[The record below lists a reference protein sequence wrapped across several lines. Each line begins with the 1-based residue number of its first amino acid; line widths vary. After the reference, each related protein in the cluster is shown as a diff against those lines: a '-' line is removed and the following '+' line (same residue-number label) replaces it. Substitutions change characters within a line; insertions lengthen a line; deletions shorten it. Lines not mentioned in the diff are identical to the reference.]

1 MSETEQGDAAPIQ
14 DKTSPA
20 PATQLPTAVARTETP
35 PAVVEHRP
43 KGRGAVWTRRLA
55 LLALIGG
62 GAGYLFW
69 QAHRAPAIPAW
80 IVYGNGRLEADPIDI
95 DTKFAGRIAELRADE
110 GDKVAAGQIVALMDT
125 RDLQQSL
132 ERGEAQVEQAQKLI
146 DESKANLVQSQTAA
160 LLAQQELT
168 RTENLLKTGFATRE
182 LYDQRRQA
190 LDGAR
195 AAQAAAEHRVS
206 ESEKALIAARHD
218 AELTRVNIADN
229 TLVAPHDGRIEY
241 RLANVGEVL
250 PAGGK
255 VFTMLDTGYVYMDVY
270 MPTLA
275 ADKVKIG
282 SDARIVLDG
291 YPDHPIPAK
300 VSFLADQAQFTPKMV
315 ETQNDRDKLM
325 FRVRVRIDPARSQ
338 AHADSVRSG
347 LPGVAYVKTD
357 PDAAWTPALEA
368 QAEPRQSGPG
378 QSGPGQSGPGQS
390 GPGQSGPGQSGQG
403 KTE

>member
-1 MSETEQGDAAPIQ
+1 MSETRQGGDAAPIHE
-14 DKTSPA
+14 KISPA
-20 PATQLPTAVARTETP
+20 PETQLPATLAKGGKL
-35 PAVVEHRP
+35 PAVVEHQPEGKRS
-43 KGRGAVWTRRLA
+43 VWTRRLA
-55 LLALIGG
+55 ILALIGG
-62 GAGYLFW
+62 GAGILYW
-69 QAHRAPAIPAW
+69 QAHRTPAIPAW

-110 GDKVAAGQIVALMDT
+110 GDTVVAGQVVAVMDT
-125 RDLQQSL
+125 RDMQQSL
-132 ERGEAQVEQAQKLI
+132 ERGEAQAEQAQKLI
-146 DESKANLVQSQTAA
+146 DEAQANLVQSQSAT
-160 LLAQQELT
+160 LLAQQELA
-168 RTENLLKTGFATRE
+168 RTENLLKTGYATHE

-190 LDGAR
+190 FVGAR
-195 AAQAAAEHRVS
+195 AAQSAAEHRVA

-229 TLVAPHDGRIEY
+229 TLVAPHDGRLEY

-255 VFTMLDTGYVYMDVY
+255 VFTMLDTGYAYMDFY
-270 MPTLA
+270 LPTLN

-282 SDARIVLDG
+282 SDARILLDA

-325 FRVRVRIDPARSQ
+325 FRVRVRIDPVRSK

-357 PDAAWTPALEA
+357 PHTAWTPALQGQDA
-368 QAEPRQSGPG
+368 QGHAE
-378 QSGPGQSGPGQS
+378 
-390 GPGQSGPGQSGQG
+390 
-403 KTE
+403 

>member
-1 MSETEQGDAAPIQ
+1 MSETEQGGHPARIQ
-14 DKTSPA
+14 EKISPA
-20 PATQLPTAVARTETP
+20 PETQLPATLARTEP
-35 PAVVEHRP
+35 LPAVVEHQP
-43 KGRGAVWTRRLA
+43 EGRRSVWTRRLVI
-55 LLALIGG
+55 LALIGG
-62 GAGYLFW
+62 GTGFLYW

-110 GDKVAAGQIVALMDT
+110 GDKVVAGQVVAVMDT

-132 ERGEAQVEQAQKLI
+132 ERGEAQVDQARKLI
-146 DESKANLVQSQTAA
+146 DEAQANLVQSRSAA
-160 LLAQQELT
+160 LLAQQELK
-168 RTENLLKTGFATRE
+168 RTQNLLKTGFATHE

-190 LDGAR
+190 LDGAN

-206 ESEKALIAARHD
+206 EAEKALIAALHD

-229 TLVAPHDGRIEY
+229 TLVAPHDGRLEY

-255 VFTMLDTGYVYMDVY
+255 VFTMLDTSYVYMDVY
-270 MPTLA
+270 MPTLN

-282 SDARIVLDG
+282 SDARILLDA

-300 VSFLADQAQFTPKMV
+300 VTFLADQAQFTPKMV

-357 PDAAWTPALEA
+357 PNAAWTPTL
-368 QAEPRQSGPG
+368 QGSAE
-378 QSGPGQSGPGQS
+378 
-390 GPGQSGPGQSGQG
+390 
-403 KTE
+403 